1 MQGMGPF
8 RYFRTS
14 VIGLCAAGTLMV
26 TGCDEQLLNAMTAA
40 LEAAA
45 QQLGEEDDDISF
57 GDWLSDELEDL

>member
-1 MQGMGPF
+1 M
-8 RYFRTS
+8 
-14 VIGLCAAGTLMV
+14 CAAGTLMV

-57 GDWLSDELEDL
+57 GDWLQDELEDL